1 MIIRAMAIWGVILI
15 CAIANGAART
25 SLISPRFG
33 EQIGHVISTLILCV
47 VIFLVT
53 SATIRWIKP
62 EIMTNAILIG
72 ILWIL
77 MTVAFEFLAG
87 HYLFGTSW
95 EKIIA
100 DYNIARGRIWILV
113 LVATLISP
121 ILAANKLLKCRPTT
135 G

>member
-1 MIIRAMAIWGVILI
+1 MILKALAIWCVILI
-15 CAIANGAART
+15 FAIANGALRT
-25 SLISPRFG
+25 ALITPRVG
-33 EQIGHVISTLILCV
+33 EQAGHVISTLILCV
-47 VIFLVT
+47 VIFMVT
-53 SATIRWIKP
+53 STSIRWIKP
-62 EIMTNAILIG
+62 EIFTDAILIG
-72 ILWIL
+72 ILWVL

-113 LVATLISP
+113 LVTNLISP

>member
-1 MIIRAMAIWGVILI
+1 
-15 CAIANGAART
+15 
-25 SLISPRFG
+25 
-33 EQIGHVISTLILCV
+33 
-47 VIFLVT
+47 
-53 SATIRWIKP
+53 
-62 EIMTNAILIG
+62 MTNAIMIG